1 MKIAKLLAPV
11 LLVGL
16 SLSASAQKMELKSGK
31 LDFLKGQKTIN
42 VVYVYDNMGVGKGT
56 EADYVNEKV
65 SKYNKDE
72 PGKGDKWKAGWLSA
86 RTRQYQP
93 MFEELLNKQ
102 LGEKGVKVGNFPD
115 APYTLVLKTTFTE
128 PGFNVGVMRMP
139 AYTNS
144 EAVFVKTGTTT
155 EEAVITMM
163 KAPGRDAMGYDF
175 DAGARISEAYAK
187 SGKSLGSFIIK
198 KKVI

>member
-1 MKIAKLLAPV
+1 MKIVKLLVPA

-16 SLSASAQKMELKSGK
+16 SLSASAQSMRLKSGK
-31 LDFLKGQKTIN
+31 LDFLKGQKNIN
-42 VVYVYDNMGVGKGT
+42 IVYVYDNMGVGKGT
-56 EADYVNEKV
+56 EEEYVNEKV
-65 SKYNKDE
+65 TKYNKDE

-86 RTRQYQP
+86 RTTKYQP

-102 LGEKGVKVGNFPD
+102 LNEKGVQAGNFPN
-115 APYTLVLKTTFTE
+115 APYTLILKTTFTE

-144 EAVFVKTGTTT
+144 EAVFVKTGSTT
-155 EEAVITMM
+155 EEAVVSML

-187 SGKSLGSFIIK
+187 SGKSLGNFLIK
-198 KKVI
+198 QKVI